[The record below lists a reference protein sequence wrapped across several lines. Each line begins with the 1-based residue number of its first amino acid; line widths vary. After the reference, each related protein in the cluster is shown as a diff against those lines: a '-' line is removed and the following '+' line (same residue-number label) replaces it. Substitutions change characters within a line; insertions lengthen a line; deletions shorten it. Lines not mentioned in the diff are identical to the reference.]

1 MYYGHVAADMEFAA
15 KLLNT
20 NFSNL
25 DVEDTTKLMG
35 YIGKRISAEQFVTAK
50 RRWNDFSQSMHALHQ
65 EYDLLLTPTL
75 GSEPVPIGEFDL
87 GVIDKIGTKLVNAFG
102 LQNLLLKSGITKKLA
117 LDNLEKLPFTQLANL
132 TGQPAMSVPLYWT
145 QSGLPLGSQFIA
157 PLGDEKTL
165 FQLAQQLEQA
175 QPWFHK
181 TPAKVQDKKPVNN
194 SNQTSASSQEKI
206 SA

>member
-1 MYYGHVAADMEFAA
+1 MYYGHVAADLEFTA

-35 YIGKRISAEQFVTAK
+35 YIGKKITAEQFVTAK
-50 RRWNDFSQSMHALHQ
+50 RHWNDFSQSMHTLHQ

-75 GSEPVPIGEFDL
+75 GSEPVEIGAFDL
-87 GVIDKIGTKLVNAFG
+87 GVMDTLGTKVVNALG
-102 LQNLLLKSGITKKLA
+102 LQKALLKLGITKKLA
-117 LDNLEKLPFTQLANL
+117 LENLEKLPFTQLANL

-145 QSGLPLGSQFIA
+145 DSGLPLGSQFIA

-165 FQLAQQLEQA
+165 LQLASQLEQA
-175 QPWFHK
+175 QPWFDR
-181 TPAKVQDKKPVNN
+181 TPANKLD
-194 SNQTSASSQEKI
+194 STSEKEKASL
-206 SA
+206 

>member
-25 DVEDTTKLMG
+25 DVEDNTKLMG
-35 YIGKRISAEQFVTAK
+35 YIGKKISAEQFVTAK
-50 RRWNDFSQSMHALHQ
+50 RRWNEFSQSMHALHQ
-65 EYDLLLTPTL
+65 EYDILLTPTL

-87 GVIDKIGTKLVNAFG
+87 GLIDKIGPKVVNIFG
-102 LQNLLLKSGITKKLA
+102 LLKLLLKSGMTKKISLE
-117 LDNLEKLPFTQLANL
+117 NLEKLPFTHLANL

-145 QSGLPLGSQFIA
+145 ESGLPLGSQFMA

-165 FQLAQQLEQA
+165 LQLAHQLENA
-175 QPWFHK
+175 QPWFDK
-181 TPAKVQDKKPVNN
+181 TPAN
-194 SNQTSASSQEKI
+194 STLAKETAAKEKAQ
-206 SA
+206 S